1 MKPAGDWFGRG
12 GPGTHH
18 AAVTIGWVLK
28 ENRELLNF
36 CAAQAPSRLIEASFR
51 AAQAPSRLIE
61 ASFRAVKAPSRPIE
75 ASFRAVKAPFRPI
88 EASSRA
94 VEAPAGS
101 LQAYLRTE
109 KAAAVRAMAGGYCR
123 KSGNRMR
130 IERGYARIGRGG
142 IGNTDW
148 HGCARIEEEWDTDE
162 RR

>member
-61 ASFRAVKAPSRPIE
+61 ASFRAVKAPFRPIE
-75 ASFRAVKAPFRPI
+75 ASFRAAQAPSRLI
-88 EASSRA
+88 EASFRA
-94 VEAPAGS
+94 A
-101 LQAYLRTE
+101 
-109 KAAAVRAMAGGYCR
+109 
-123 KSGNRMR
+123 
-130 IERGYARIGRGG
+130 
-142 IGNTDW
+142 
-148 HGCARIEEEWDTDE
+148 
-162 RR
+162 

>member
-51 AAQAPSRLIE
+51 AAQAPSRL
-61 ASFRAVKAPSRPIE
+61 IE

>member
-51 AAQAPSRLIE
+51 AAQ
-61 ASFRAVKAPSRPIE
+61 
-75 ASFRAVKAPFRPI
+75 APFRPI

>member
-1 MKPAGDWFGRG
+1 MKPAGDWLGRG

-61 ASFRAVKAPSRPIE
+61 ASFRAAQ
-75 ASFRAVKAPFRPI
+75 APFRPI